1 MHYSIII
8 IAQFELY
15 IYLPIIK
22 GLFLHFP
29 SALESEWV
37 VIHELGSILPV

>member
-8 IAQFELY
+8 IAQFELH

-29 SALESEWV
+29 SALKIEWA
-37 VIHELGSILPV
+37 VIHELGTILPV